1 MKASKTLAKLV
12 EFTLEKH
19 IYSKFSQV
27 FKPKNDKIC
36 WEKENHWAQV
46 ISTYF
51 DLNKVENARN
61 GLFVVVLSH

>member
-36 WEKENHWAQV
+36 WEKENH
-46 ISTYF
+46 
-51 DLNKVENARN
+51 
-61 GLFVVVLSH
+61 